1 MDKYFRSKDLL
12 KIPVNSIISTELYVY
27 DGYTKT
33 LDYLILNYGVFPQ
46 YMSVEISCSKYFII
60 KHI

>member
-1 MDKYFRSKDLL
+1 MEKYFRSKDLL

>member
-1 MDKYFRSKDLL
+1 MKKFFRSKDLL
-12 KIPVNSIISTELYVY
+12 KIPVNSIISTELYIY
-27 DGYTKT
+27 DGYAKNP
-33 LDYLILNYGVFPQ
+33 DYLILNYGAFPQ